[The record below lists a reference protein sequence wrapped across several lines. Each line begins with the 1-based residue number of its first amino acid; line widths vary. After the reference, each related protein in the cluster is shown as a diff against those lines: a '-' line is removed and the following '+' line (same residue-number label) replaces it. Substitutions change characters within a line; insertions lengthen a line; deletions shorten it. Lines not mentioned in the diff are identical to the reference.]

1 MILFCYGTRPE
12 YIKIKKLI
20 ESCEGV
26 IPYKV
31 LYVTQH
37 KDIVLG
43 DFDYK
48 LVIDDLCDNRLNS
61 IMASVFL
68 NFKEEFLKDVTHI
81 LVQGDTA
88 TALSLSLIG
97 LHYKKEVIHLEAGL
111 RTYDYNHPYPEEMY
125 RQLISRVSNYN
136 LCPTESNKLNL
147 ENEKVQGQNFVVGN
161 TVLDNLDK
169 DNISYEDKVLI
180 TLHRRENHEQMSE
193 WFNEINQLAIENPQL
208 VFTLPIHP
216 NPNVLK
222 HKHILSHVNVVDPMS
237 HNDFIKEFK
246 SSKILISDSGGVQ
259 EEAAFL
265 NKKVIVCREKTE
277 RPESVGKTSF
287 ICKKPID
294 LKGIFYDII
303 NDFDTQYECPYGEGD
318 SCDKIVEIFKK
329 II

>member
-161 TVLDNLDK
+161 TVLDNLD
-169 DNISYEDKVLI
+169 
-180 TLHRRENHEQMSE
+180 
-193 WFNEINQLAIENPQL
+193 
-208 VFTLPIHP
+208 
-216 NPNVLK
+216 NV
-222 HKHILSHVNVVDPMS
+222 
-237 HNDFIKEFK
+237 DFIKEFK

-287 ICKKPID
+287 ICRKPID

-303 NDFDTQYECPYGEGD
+303 NDFDTQYECPYGDGN

>member
-68 NFKEEFLKDVTHI
+68 NFKEKFLKDVTHI

-147 ENEKVQGQNFVVGN
+147 ENEKGDIDFMYNWIQEKSGKKKSNPKQMDGIESDKPFVK
-161 TVLDNLDK
+161 T
-169 DNISYEDKVLI
+169 
-180 TLHRRENHEQMSE
+180 R
-193 WFNEINQLAIENPQL
+193 
-208 VFTLPIHP
+208 
-216 NPNVLK
+216 
-222 HKHILSHVNVVDPMS
+222 
-237 HNDFIKEFK
+237 
-246 SSKILISDSGGVQ
+246 
-259 EEAAFL
+259 
-265 NKKVIVCREKTE
+265 KK
-277 RPESVGKTSF
+277 
-287 ICKKPID
+287 
-294 LKGIFYDII
+294 
-303 NDFDTQYECPYGEGD
+303 
-318 SCDKIVEIFKK
+318 
-329 II
+329 